1 MKGQLQQV
9 KWSQDE
15 CASQIAYAEREI
27 LKAFRWEA
35 LVKGRHN
42 VMEEVAACLR
52 EIEQAARFG
61 TKNVFAAIGAF
72 YDAQTPESAAV
83 ILYHPRNAIYGKR
96 DFVPSVIDDLF
107 NAAEAIEQPGNFT
120 QLEAQERI
128 NKMPDAHMLFAA
140 LAKHMA

>member
-1 MKGQLQQV
+1 MKAQLQQV

-15 CASQIAYAEREI
+15 CASQIAYAESEI

-42 VMEEVAACLR
+42 IMEEVAACLR
-52 EIEQAARFG
+52 EIEQSARLG
-61 TKNVFAAIGAF
+61 TKNVFATIGAF
-72 YDAQTPESAAV
+72 YDAQTPETAAV
-83 ILYHPRNAIYGKR
+83 ILYHPRNAIYSKR
-96 DFVPSVIDDLF
+96 DFVPEIIDNLF
-107 NAAEAIEQPGNFT
+107 MAAEAIEQPGEFT

-128 NKMPDAHMLFAA
+128 NKMPDAGTFFSA